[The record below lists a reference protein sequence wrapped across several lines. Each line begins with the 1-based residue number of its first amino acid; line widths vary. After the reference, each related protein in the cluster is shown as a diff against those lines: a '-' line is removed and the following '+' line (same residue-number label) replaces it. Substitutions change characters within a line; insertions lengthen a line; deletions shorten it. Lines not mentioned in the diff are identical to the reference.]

1 MLLTLI
7 LSLTVILSVLLM
19 LYSAVALIQKKTLF
33 SSAPKD
39 IQAAIRDREKERFNG
54 ARILGVILLVISM
67 IGFAGAFIYGAIDG
81 IQNNFSVWQFF
92 LRFSVI
98 FYIYKS
104 FDIICFDWLLLT
116 KSHFFQHY
124 YPETIGCEGYR
135 NFGFNRKSQITKIIL
150 FPFVSLIAALICRL
164 FM

>member
-39 IQAAIRDREKERFNG
+39 IQAAIRDREKERFKG

>member
-7 LSLTVILSVLLM
+7 LALIVILSVLLM
-19 LYSAVALIQKKTLF
+19 LYSAVALIQKKAFF

-39 IQAAIRDREKERFNG
+39 IQAVIRDREKERFKG
-54 ARILGVILLVISM
+54 ARIIGGTLLA
-67 IGFAGAFIYGAIDG
+67 IGMFGFVGAFFYGTIDG
-81 IQNNFSVWQFF
+81 IQNIFSVWQFF

-116 KSHFFQHY
+116 KSHFFNI
-124 YPETIGCEGYR
+124 TIPKQQAARVIGISVLTESR
-135 NFGFNRKSQITKIIL
+135 
-150 FPFVSLIAALICRL
+150 SLQK
-164 FM
+164 